1 MTGDALFDDDFTAP
15 VPLGMAIGSAAPGG
29 RQRGG
34 VDVEGVVGVDNG
46 ALRIRPLDRP
56 GWGRSGVA
64 YDPVERRPGRV
75 LGVHVLNG
83 HHSSQ
88 TYYDAESLKRKLR
101 RWAGNVV
108 KRRTVKPRPQHYENL
123 AAGFFAGPATRRPLA
138 GGHGLVVHAAT
149 GDNGELWLAHGSRPL
164 ISLRGVLNTPLAFYV
179 LLRPHGAVYYAATL
193 EGDSL
198 LPALPSVRPLA
209 IDPHTARGP
218 LWPAVQQRILGE
230 VGYRVDTRVFRLGVA
245 DVPELAE
252 WYTTA
257 HACDPLT
264 GAGPLAAEPAVR
276 GGEWRVLTGSATRT
290 AGGLRAGADG
300 VLARLD
306 PDEPAGLVHVL
317 VRTGLRPSPV
327 RLGWRAGDGGRWE
340 LRLGAGG
347 AWLDR
352 VEGAGRTTVASSR
365 RPVLRPAH
373 THSVQLSDDGTE
385 FSLYVDGR
393 RLFGRSFADS
403 RDGDRAGLVVG
414 VDGPGSRLR
423 ELEAHPRAVAA
434 PGWPEPSWP
443 AVPAPGDVVF
453 DDTFDGLPD
462 GVALA
467 GWRTAAG
474 EWERTEGK
482 GQLLAASGGVQV
494 DADVDRPNP
503 GRTLHTVAWP
513 EPGYTD
519 LTVTMTPP
527 GTARGQGHEGRC
539 GLVLW
544 QDDENYVIVNLWL
557 ANHFQ
562 GGSLSSFYRIGGHE
576 DMYDAVWTLTADM
589 FRWGDPCTLNL
600 RFDGERLVASI
611 DGRPTL
617 YRAITDVYPDA
628 GRLTVNR
635 VGLVANEEWG
645 DDTGTVFHRFT
656 ARGRLSGG

>member
-1 MTGDALFDDDFTAP
+1 MTGGHLFDDDYTDA
-15 VPLGMAIGSAAPGG
+15 VPLGSAVGSSAPAGWERAG
-29 RQRGG
+29 T
-34 VDVEGVVGVDNG
+34 DVEGVVGVDNG
-46 ALRIRPLDRP
+46 ALRIRPLARP

-64 YDPVERRPGRV
+64 YGPVDRWPGRV
-75 LGVHVLNG
+75 LGVHLLNG

-88 TYYDAESLKRKLR
+88 TYYDAETLKKKLR

-108 KRRTVKPRPQHYENL
+108 KRRTVRPRPKHYENL
-123 AAGFFAGPATRRPLA
+123 AAGFFAGPAGRRPLA

-149 GDNGELWLAHGSRPL
+149 GDNGELWLAHDSRPL
-164 ISLRGVLNTPLAFYV
+164 VSLRGVLNTPLAFYV
-179 LLRPHGAVYYAATL
+179 VLRRHGAVYYAATMA
-193 EGDSL
+193 GDSL
-198 LPALPSVRPLA
+198 LPALPWVRPLA
-209 IDPHTARGP
+209 IDPRTARGP
-218 LWPAVQQRILGE
+218 LWPGVQQRILGE
-230 VGYRVDTRVFRLGVA
+230 VGYRVDTRVYHLGVA

-264 GAGPLAAEPAVR
+264 GSGPLLDGAPAVR
-276 GGEWRVLTGSATRT
+276 GGAWRVLSGTATRT
-290 AGGLRAGADG
+290 AGGLLAGAGG
-300 VLARLD
+300 VLAGLD
-306 PDEPAGLVHVL
+306 PDEPAGLVHAL
-317 VRTGLRPSPV
+317 VTTGLRPSPM
-327 RLGWRAGDGGRWE
+327 RLGWRAGNGRRWE
-340 LRLGAGG
+340 LRLGTGG
-347 AWLDR
+347 ARLEHVD
-352 VEGAGRTTVASSR
+352 GDTRTTVARSR
-365 RPVLRPAH
+365 RPALRPLRR
-373 THSVQLSDDGTE
+373 HSVQLSDDGAS
-385 FSLYVDGR
+385 FSWYLDGR
-393 RLFGRSFADS
+393 RLFGRSFDDA
-403 RDGDRAGLVVG
+403 RDGDLQGLVVG
-414 VDGPGSRLR
+414 LDGAGSRLR

-434 PGWPEPSWP
+434 PGWAEPAWPEL
-443 AVPAPGDVVF
+443 AEPGAEVF
-453 DDTFDGLPD
+453 TDTFDDLPD
-462 GVALA
+462 GVVLA

-482 GQLLAASGGVQV
+482 GQVLAAPGGVRV

-513 EPGYTD
+513 EPGYAD

-539 GLVLW
+539 GLVVW
-544 QDDENYVIVNLWL
+544 QDDQNYVIVNLWL

-600 RFDGERLVASI
+600 RFDGERFVASI

-617 YRAITDVYPDA
+617 YRALTDVYPDA

-656 ARGRLSGG
+656 GRGLA